1 MATDNNVVVINGRL
15 VASMETKTTP
25 NGGYIGS
32 FTIAVNRDKKHGD
45 AWESVPSFFDC
56 DIYGATVKNLQSYLY
71 KGKQVSI
78 LGHLEQDRWEKN
90 GQKFSRV
97 KIKVENLQ
105 LIGSKPGSSTG
116 SQAQTEEAPVYNTAS
131 EDTYGSGQD
140 IQPAGWQQDIPF

>member
-1 MATDNNVVVINGRL
+1 MATDNNAVILNGRL

-32 FTIAVNRDKKHGD
+32 FTIAVNRDKKHKD
-45 AWESVPSFFDC
+45 KWESVPSFFDC
-56 DIYGATVKNLQSYLY
+56 DIYGSTVKNLQSYLY

-97 KIKVENLQ
+97 KIKVDNLQ
-105 LIGSKPGSSTG
+105 LIGGKPGQTTTEYKADPDPIETMETANAG
-116 SQAQTEEAPVYNTAS
+116 SW
-131 EDTYGSGQD
+131 DQD
-140 IQPAGWQQDIPF
+140 ISSDLPF